1 MICLIGEVREMD
13 RATIQKRLDYW
24 RNHLDKLMD
33 AYTKLINGGV
43 KSYQI
48 DDRSLTRFD
57 IPSLRKA
64 IDDAE
69 ERVAEYEALLEGQKR
84 RKAYA
89 VLPRDW

>member
-1 MICLIGEVREMD
+1 MD
-13 RATIQKRLDYW
+13 QSTIQERLKYW
-24 RNHLDKLMD
+24 KDILGKLMD
-33 AYTKLINGGV
+33 AYVALVDGGV

-57 IPSLRKA
+57 IPSIRKA

-69 ERVAEYEALLEGQKR
+69 KKVDQYEALLNNAR
-84 RKAYA
+84 PRKAFG